1 MQAIECRWEFMSCS
15 FFAFS
20 ALAVDKCWWCRL
32 YSHAKMDAKIFWT
45 GRGARLVL
53 PYTKYSIRQSLYH
66 RTPILQ
72 KAKKK
77 NILLYILFD
86 HINIARRVEYPK
98 KSSFQFFCAKVESFK
113 FCNVQENGPRPFGV
127 WWSIYSDKPSWWNLK
142 FWSSTHNRH
151 CNFWI
156 WKCKIWLFAKS
167 SKISLI
173 C

>member
-1 MQAIECRWEFMSCS
+1 MSCS

-72 KAKKK
+72 KAKKTFCPNQGYIFSLITLK
-77 NILLYILFD
+77 VQRWSHLNSVMFIKMGHDLLAFD
-86 HINIARRVEYPK
+86 GPSIQAKPLGEI
-98 KSSFQFFCAKVESFK
+98 SSFSLLHIIGIVM
-113 FCNVQENGPRPFGV
+113 FG
-127 WWSIYSDKPSWWNLK
+127 S
-142 FWSSTHNRH
+142 
-151 CNFWI
+151 
-156 WKCKIWLFAKS
+156 
-167 SKISLI
+167 
-173 C
+173 

>member
-1 MQAIECRWEFMSCS
+1 MEMDGTVMCYFVHLTLGCFVASNRMQMRIYELQ

-77 NILLYILFD
+77 HF
-86 HINIARRVEYPK
+86 A
-98 KSSFQFFCAKVESFK
+98 
-113 FCNVQENGPRPFGV
+113 
-127 WWSIYSDKPSWWNLK
+127 IYSL
-142 FWSSTHNRH
+142 
-151 CNFWI
+151 
-156 WKCKIWLFAKS
+156 
-167 SKISLI
+167 
-173 C
+173 

>member
-1 MQAIECRWEFMSCS
+1 MEMDDTVMCYFVHLTLGCFVASNRMQMRIYELQ

-77 NILLYILFD
+77 TFCYILFD
-86 HINIARRVEYPK
+86 HISMARRVEYPK
-98 KSSFQFFCAKVESFK
+98 KSSFQIFCAKVESFK
-113 FCNVQENGPRPFGV
+113 FCNVHENGQRPFGV
-127 WWSIYSDKPSWWNLK
+127 
-142 FWSSTHNRH
+142 
-151 CNFWI
+151 
-156 WKCKIWLFAKS
+156 
-167 SKISLI
+167 
-173 C
+173 

>member
-1 MQAIECRWEFMSCS
+1 MSCS

-72 KAKKK
+72 KAKKTFCPNQGYIFSLITLIWLGGWSIQK
-77 NILLYILFD
+77 NLLFTFFVQRQSHLHSVMFRKMGHDLLAFD
-86 HINIARRVEYPK
+86 GPSIQAKPLGEI
-98 KSSFQFFCAKVESFK
+98 SSFSLLHIIGIVMFGSENIK
-113 FCNVQENGPRPFGV
+113 FGFLWCPQRF
-127 WWSIYSDKPSWWNLK
+127 
-142 FWSSTHNRH
+142 R
-151 CNFWI
+151 
-156 WKCKIWLFAKS
+156 
-167 SKISLI
+167 
-173 C
+173 

>member
-1 MQAIECRWEFMSCS
+1 MEMDDTVMYYIYIVHLTLGCFVASNRMQMRIYELQ

-77 NILLYILFD
+77 HFD
-86 HINIARRVEYPK
+86 QIKA
-98 KSSFQFFCAKVESFK
+98 
-113 FCNVQENGPRPFGV
+113 
-127 WWSIYSDKPSWWNLK
+127 IYSL
-142 FWSSTHNRH
+142 
-151 CNFWI
+151 
-156 WKCKIWLFAKS
+156 
-167 SKISLI
+167 
-173 C
+173 

>member
-1 MQAIECRWEFMSCS
+1 MEMDDTVMYYIVHLTLGCFVASNRMQMRIYELQ

-72 KAKKK
+72 KAKKH
-77 NILLYILFD
+77 F
-86 HINIARRVEYPK
+86 V
-98 KSSFQFFCAKVESFK
+98 
-113 FCNVQENGPRPFGV
+113 
-127 WWSIYSDKPSWWNLK
+127 
-142 FWSSTHNRH
+142 
-151 CNFWI
+151 
-156 WKCKIWLFAKS
+156 
-167 SKISLI
+167 
-173 C
+173 

>member
-1 MQAIECRWEFMSCS
+1 MEMDDTVRYYIVHLTLGCFVASNRMQMRIYELQ

-72 KAKKK
+72 KAKKH
-77 NILLYILFD
+77 F
-86 HINIARRVEYPK
+86 V
-98 KSSFQFFCAKVESFK
+98 
-113 FCNVQENGPRPFGV
+113 
-127 WWSIYSDKPSWWNLK
+127 
-142 FWSSTHNRH
+142 
-151 CNFWI
+151 
-156 WKCKIWLFAKS
+156 
-167 SKISLI
+167 
-173 C
+173 